1 MPGKVNPVIPEA
13 LIQVCGQVMGN
24 HVAVTVGGQW
34 GFFELNTMM
43 PLIAHNLLQS
53 IDLLAAATANF
64 SRQCIRDLTATDRGP
79 ALVKQGL
86 AICTGL
92 QPYIGYD
99 AAAAIAKEAY
109 ASGRT
114 IREVARERTELS
126 EDDLDRAL
134 NPEAMTKPG
143 LGGPPAGG

>member
-1 MPGKVNPVIPEA
+1 ME
-13 LIQVCGQVMGN
+13 
-24 HVAVTVGGQW
+24 
-34 GFFELNTMM
+34 
-43 PLIAHNLLQS
+43 
-53 IDLLAAATANF
+53 
-64 SRQCIRDLTATDRGP
+64 
-79 ALVKQGL
+79 QGL

-114 IREVARERTELS
+114 IREVAREQTELS

-134 NPEAMTKPG
+134 DPEAMTKPG